1 MSEAR
6 QANASRRRVPWCE
19 WAKHGIMLGIVALVL
34 YPFAMLVVLSLKDN
48 AQFFHEP
55 WLPTWPLHPGNYS
68 ASARL
73 LIRYILNSIFVS
85 GASCAG
91 VLLLSSFSAFT
102 FARFQFFGRRF
113 LFLAIIVLMMV
124 PGILG
129 LVPTFMVVKNLGL
142 LNTRWALIL
151 PYIAGGQVV
160 GIFLLR
166 SFFSAMPDDLFDAA
180 KIDGAGD
187 FRMYAS
193 VALPLCKPMLAT
205 IAIMNVQATWND
217 LIWPLVCLSDD
228 KLKTVSIGLLSFQ
241 SQVAM
246 ATTTRWGPL
255 FAGYVVASIPLLL
268 LFLVASRAF
277 VQGLTSGA
285 LKA

>member
-1 MSEAR
+1 MSTADT
-6 QANASRRRVPWCE
+6 AHATRRAFRWEE
-19 WAKHGIMLGIVALVL
+19 WAKHAAMLGLVAFVF
-34 YPFAMLVVLSLKDN
+34 YPFVMLIMLSLKDN
-48 AQFFHEP
+48 NQFAHQP
-55 WLPTWPLHPGNYS
+55 WLPTFPMHPGNYIA
-68 ASARL
+68 ASKL
-73 LIRYILNSIFVS
+73 LIRYIGNSLFVS
-85 GASCAG
+85 GTSCLG
-91 VLLLSSFSAFT
+91 VLLLSSFTAYV
-102 FARFQFFGRRF
+102 FARFRFFGRHL
-113 LFLAIIVLMMV
+113 LFCAIISLMMV

-129 LVPTFMVVKNLGL
+129 LVPTFMIVKNLGL
-142 LNTRWALIL
+142 LNTHWALIL

-166 SFFSAMPDDLFDAA
+166 TFFAAIPEDLFDAA

-187 FRMYAS
+187 IRMYRS

-205 IAIMNVQATWND
+205 IAIISVQTTWND

-228 KLKTVSIGLLSFQ
+228 ELKTVTIGLLSFQ